1 MMAQRFNVVIRP
13 MRDDERR
20 TVRAMMK
27 RAFSLLD
34 QWSFAFTPNVLV
46 AEQDCQLVGAIVL
59 KLFALSH
66 NHKVGS
72 IAWVFTIPEVRGQG
86 LGQRLV
92 EAGIDRCKQQ
102 GCDAIL
108 TTVEGFNTSS
118 SKLFSTRGFKRL
130 SPGAQFRQYGLN
142 IVWVWC
148 KLAHFFDMGH
158 FLWAYPSRAVSD
170 SPVWQWWGTVV
181 VNSLIGLLMVWRLG
195 DFKVIGPAV
204 YLELLLAVVVLFGVR
219 HLGMWLMARQQALT
233 VRFRAWD
240 SGYLLSAAIALIFA
254 GAMYP
259 IPGSAYPVTDQW
271 RYRELLPQLGW
282 IALAGNLPVLLIVWG
297 AWMISQSGLLAT
309 DIQAWL
315 DILLLVGK
323 PLVLF
328 DGVMLIFPFISF
340 NGRRLWDWNKVVWAV
355 LAVGAVTVF
364 FV

>member
-1 MMAQRFNVVIRP
+1 MAQLFNVVIRP

-20 TVRAMMK
+20 TVRAMMN
-27 RAFSLLD
+27 RVFSLLD
-34 QWSFAFTPNVLV
+34 QWSFSFTPNVLV

-59 KLFALSH
+59 KLFTLSH
-66 NHKVGS
+66 SHKVGA
-72 IAWVFTIPEVRGQG
+72 ITWVFTIPEVRGQG

-102 GCDAIL
+102 GCDEVL

-130 SPGAQFRQYGLN
+130 SLGAQLRRYGLN
-142 IVWVWC
+142 TGWVWLN
-148 KLAHFFDMGH
+148 LAHYFDIGH
-158 FLWAYPSRAVSD
+158 FVWAYPDGSASD
-170 SPVWQWWGTVV
+170 NPVWQWWGTIV
-181 VNSLIGLLMVWRLG
+181 VNSLIGLLMLWRLG
-195 DFKVIGPAV
+195 DFNVIGPAI
-204 YLELLLAVVVLFGVR
+204 YLGLLLAFVVLFGAR
-219 HLGMWLMARQQALT
+219 YLGMWLMARQQALT

-259 IPGSAYPVTDQW
+259 IPGGVYPVTDQW
-271 RYRELLPQLGW
+271 RYRELLPKLGW

-297 AWMISQSGLLAT
+297 AWILSQSGLFAT

-315 DILLLVGK
+315 DTLLLVGK

-328 DGVMLIFPFISF
+328 DSVMLVFPFVSF
-340 NGRRLWDWNKVVWAV
+340 NGRRLWDWNKVVWAT
-355 LAVGAVTVF
+355 LAAGSVTVF